1 MLLEQSSVNP
11 LDKSETDSAQR
22 GDDAEIVRVRIC
34 AVKFDIASIEALKR
48 PSPELQKA
56 HSSNALTPLRHK
68 L

>member
-34 AVKFDIASIEALKR
+34 PVTFDIASIEAEAMKR
-48 PSPELQKA
+48 PPRTSKGPRFRR
-56 HSSNALTPLRHK
+56 S
-68 L
+68 